1 MAKSD
6 REIIRTVNLNGEEF
20 TPGQEDEL
28 EAALQAHGDANEDY
42 DHDENLKRLTRQGAI
57 VGFVDV
63 DEDEIEEAD
72 LDRAATRKK
81 NPHLLQD
88 SKPLAKAPPA
98 GPSSME
104 EVQGEPDSN
113 VVEMHAAGG
122 AKKHAASSEEGKAET
137 TKLEKATETARE
149 QVEEASIQQES
160 DQVPAPAGAEKRTAR
175 KSAKKAKAKK

>member
-20 TPGQEDEL
+20 GPGQEDEL
-28 EAALQAHGDANEDY
+28 EAALQAHGDEHEEY
-42 DHDENLKRLTRQGAI
+42 DHKANLERLTKQGAI

-63 DEDEIEEAD
+63 ADEDIEEAD
-72 LDRAATRKK
+72 LDRTATRRK

-88 SKPLAKAPPA
+88 ANPLAKAPPA

-104 EVQGEPDSN
+104 EVQQQPDSN

-122 AKKHAASSEEGKAET
+122 AKQHAAGSEQSKAET

-160 DQVPAPAGAEKRTAR
+160 EQVAAPEGTEKRTAR
-175 KSAKKAKAKK
+175 KSTKKSKAK